1 MNACAGCSVM
11 TWKRSSFGAFKTSTT
26 AIDHFSDGPA
36 VVGRL
41 TLCKIDSGEWHDT
54 SPSLVTMG
62 MPGVT
67 NTSQFSGLSRVLN
80 SVITPLSPLLAC
92 LRAGLAGGAA
102 RERRSV
108 GAKLEQDLAAAIR
121 SHRSLDRFFELL
133 ERVDMLH
140 RGPERSTSYE
150 VAQLLVNLLDLCAGR
165 VAYPIDEPESV
176 EAEITIDEVFGR
188 DRRELPAQ
196 NGVDD
201 SRAASLERLGQ
212 FAHRS
217 SAYGIED
224 EAQFPPVESRLNIL
238 V

>member
-1 MNACAGCSVM
+1 MPGTRRPYIPCFVPG
-11 TWKRSSFGAFKTSTT
+11 
-26 AIDHFSDGPA
+26 
-36 VVGRL
+36 GR
-41 TLCKIDSGEWHDT
+41 
-54 SPSLVTMG
+54 SLVTMG

-67 NTSQFSGLSRVLN
+67 NTSQFSGMSRGLS
-80 SVITPLSPLLAC
+80 SVITFSPLSAR
-92 LRAGLAGGAA
+92 LRAKLVGSAA

-108 GAKLEQDLAAAIR
+108 GAKFEQDLAAAIR
-121 SHRSLDRFFELL
+121 SQRSLHRFFELL

-140 RGPERSTSYE
+140 CGRERAISYE
-150 VAQLLVNLLDLCAGR
+150 VGQLLVNLLDLCAGR

-196 NGVDD
+196 NGADD

>member
-1 MNACAGCSVM
+1 MARCAAS
-11 TWKRSSFGAFKTSTT
+11 KRAHS
-26 AIDHFSDGPA
+26 
-36 VVGRL
+36 
-41 TLCKIDSGEWHDT
+41 
-54 SPSLVTMG
+54 SPSYRLEAVMEA
-62 MPGVT
+62 
-67 NTSQFSGLSRVLN
+67 LS
-80 SVITPLSPLLAC
+80 
-92 LRAGLAGGAA
+92 
-102 RERRSV
+102 SV
-108 GAKLEQDLAAAIR
+108 GAKFEQDLSAAIR
-121 SHRSLDRFFELL
+121 FQGLL
-133 ERVDMLH
+133 ERFLELVERVHMLH
-140 RGPERSTSYE
+140 CGGERSIRYE

-165 VAYPIDEPESV
+165 VAYPIDQPESV
-176 EAEITIDEVFGR
+176 EAEITIDDVPGR

>member
-1 MNACAGCSVM
+1 
-11 TWKRSSFGAFKTSTT
+11 
-26 AIDHFSDGPA
+26 
-36 VVGRL
+36 
-41 TLCKIDSGEWHDT
+41 
-54 SPSLVTMG
+54 MG

-67 NTSQFSGLSRVLN
+67 NTSQFSGMSRGLS
-80 SVITPLSPLLAC
+80 SVITFSPLSAR
-92 LRAGLAGGAA
+92 LRATLVGGAA

-121 SHRSLDRFFELL
+121 SQRSLDRFFEML

-140 RGPERSTSYE
+140 CGPERSTSYE

-212 FAHRS
+212 LAHRS

-224 EAQFPPVESRLNIL
+224 EAQFLPVESLLNIL